1 MDLLRDVVKR
11 LPDVSGTAR
20 TDMSRLSLLKAALSF
35 LSAMRRFLKPA
46 NPQVHLFLSSD
57 QS

>member
-1 MDLLRDVVKR
+1 VVKR

-35 LSAMRRFLKPA
+35 LSAMRQFLKPA